1 MITEEEEGFENVK
14 EGDSSGPLKITL
26 NSVTDVVG
34 ISSIRVKKKIKDKE
48 ESFLVIL
55 ILSTIS

>member
-1 MITEEEEGFENVK
+1 MK